1 MASAFYI
8 LCEFRA
14 VFQRTGS
21 RPGRGPARHNNSLE
35 PKTVSARNLATAFFL
50 FSELFY
56 AFRKKPNIILNTAM
70 SGAVCRFLG
79 FYDLLDGGNAAEQTQ
94 GTWLN
99 SVKC

>member
-21 RPGRGPARHNNSLE
+21 RPGRGLGRHNNSLE

-56 AFRKKPNIILNTAM
+56 AFRKKPNIIFTAM
-70 SGAVCRFLG
+70 SGAVCCFFGFL
-79 FYDLLDGGNAAEQTQ
+79 
-94 GTWLN
+94 
-99 SVKC
+99 